1 MDDLSQSLGYKYF
14 EETKFQRA
22 TIHFKKRPMIEP
34 ADSWKEYP
42 EAPKFSLPKINVKEV
57 ESDLWQI
64 LQKRRSLRK
73 FSEKKMKPTDLS
85 LLLWASQGITA
96 QAGNFLLRT
105 APSAGALYPIETYL
119 SVQNVDGIPA
129 GLYHFHIR
137 EFQLEQLSAKLL
149 GKEVAE
155 SALDQ
160 NFIVEAGVTFIWSAV
175 FRRNMS
181 KYGHRGMRY
190 ICLDAGHICQNLLLA
205 AEALGLATCPVAA
218 FYDDELNNLFGLDSN
233 EENVLYLAAVGC
245 K

>member
-1 MDDLSQSLGYKYF
+1 MDDLGQSLGYKYF

-22 TIHFKKRPMIEP
+22 TIHFKKRPMIAP

-42 EAPKFSLPKINVKEV
+42 EAPKFSLPKINVKEM
-57 ESDLWQI
+57 ESDLWQL

-73 FSEKKMKPTDLS
+73 FSEKKIKPADLS

-96 QAGNFLLRT
+96 QAGHFLLRT

-119 SVQNVDGIPA
+119 SVQNVDGIPS
-129 GLYHFHIR
+129 GLYHFNIR
-137 EFQLEQLSAKLL
+137 EFQLEQLSTKLL

-160 NFIVEAGVTFIWSAV
+160 NFIDRAGVTFIWSAV

-190 ICLDAGHICQNLLLA
+190 ICLDAGHIRQNLLLA
-205 AEALGLATCPVAA
+205 AEARELAACPVAA
-218 FYDDELNNLFGLDSN
+218 FYDDEMNNILGLDSN

>member
-1 MDDLSQSLGYKYF
+1 MDDLNQSLGYKYCQ
-14 EETKFQRA
+14 ETKFKR
-22 TIHFKKRPMIEP
+22 TTLLSRKRPMIAP
-34 ADSWKEYP
+34 AETFKEYS
-42 EAPKFSLPKINVKEV
+42 EAPKFSLPKINFMEE
-57 ESDLWQI
+57 ESDLWQL

-73 FSEKKMKPTDLS
+73 FSDKKMKSADLS

-96 QAGNFLLRT
+96 QAGHFMLRT

-119 SVQNVDGIPA
+119 TVQNVDQMPA
-129 GLYHFHIR
+129 GLFHFNIR
-137 EFQLEQLSAKLL
+137 AFQLEQLSTKPLARQ
-149 GKEVAE
+149 VAE

-160 NFIVEAGVTFIWSAV
+160 NFIRRAGVTFIWSVV

-190 ICLDAGHICQNLLLA
+190 VCLDAGHICQNLLLA
-205 AEALGLATCPVAA
+205 AEALGLAACPVAA
-218 FYDDELNNLFGLDSN
+218 FYDDELNEILGLDHN

>member
-1 MDDLSQSLGYKYF
+1 MDDLSHSLGYKYCQ
-14 EETKFQRA
+14 ETKFERD
-22 TIHFKKRPMIEP
+22 TIAFRKRPMIAP

-42 EAPKFSLPKINVKEV
+42 DAAKFSLPKINFEEV
-57 ESDLWQI
+57 ESDLWQL

-73 FSEKKMKPTDLS
+73 FSEKKMKPDDLS

-96 QAGNFLLRT
+96 QAGHFLLRA

-119 SVQNVDGIPA
+119 SVQNVDGIPS

-137 EFQLEQLSAKLL
+137 EFQLEQLSTKAL

-160 NFIVEAGVTFIWSAV
+160 NFISQAGVTFIWSAV

-190 ICLDAGHICQNLLLA
+190 ICLDAGHICQNMLLA
-205 AEALGLATCPVAA
+205 AEALGLAACPVAA
-218 FYDDELNNLFGLDSN
+218 FYDDELNNLLGLDSC